1 MHFVPLYTAQRQQ
14 LHSVHINAAWIKCQG
29 HFLVAFSCCCC
40 CCSAASGDDAT
51 CFSQTVARFM
61 LRPPRPPAVACCC
74 PAACPCE
81 VMLSC
86 LRVCECVPENALQHS
101 SKWRKCITN
110 TTHKQTDRQPQQRER
125 KGEKGR
131 PRATAAERG
140 VNHHGQQA
148 GGQWATGNGQEI
160 RRAVMPVKMNAI
172 SSHRKWCQ
180 NVSRGPV
187 EAPFLPLSLPA
198 CTAARTAAS
207 CCYPGELWVLQSCAI
222 SNRTK
227 RTPRLSSLCLASST
241 PLTLP
246 GMPCNSSHGHGAA
259 EQHAEHTGV
268 LIVIVHIV
276 ILVVAVVG
284 LRVCAKNSQ
293 FIPEWPQLN

>member
-40 CCSAASGDDAT
+40 CSAATAGDDAT
-51 CFSQTVARFM
+51 CFSQTVARSSSS
-61 LRPPRPPAVACCC
+61 CCC
-74 PAACPCE
+74 VLLSRCLSLWGYVVMPAC
-81 VMLSC
+81 VSVC
-86 LRVCECVPENALQHS
+86 LKMRCNIQVSDVNASRTQ
-101 SKWRKCITN
+101 RTN
-110 TTHKQTDRQPQQRER
+110 KQTDSRSRER
-125 KGEKGR
+125 VKGR
-131 PRATAAERG
+131 ERQTESDCSG
-140 VNHHGQQA
+140 AWSKSSWPAGRQA
-148 GGQWATGNGQEI
+148 GNGQRATGNGQEI

-187 EAPFLPLSLPA
+187 ETPFLALSLPA

-241 PLTLP
+241 PLTSP
-246 GMPCNSSHGHGAA
+246 W
-259 EQHAEHTGV
+259 HAV
-268 LIVIVHIV
+268 
-276 ILVVAVVG
+276 
-284 LRVCAKNSQ
+284 
-293 FIPEWPQLN
+293 